1 MMKRE
6 NRTNMKGSTAYP
18 TSLQNGG
25 CWFYVESG
33 WCASWEFR
41 KLFPSIK
48 HVDGITIRKRIVHS
62 YKFYL

>member
-6 NRTNMKGSTAYP
+6 NRTNMKGSTAY
-18 TSLQNGG
+18 TTGLQNGG

-41 KLFPSIK
+41 KLFPA
-48 HVDGITIRKRIVHS
+48 
-62 YKFYL
+62 